1 MENFDF
7 STEDKM
13 RVLFTF
19 KVKPKRYMFSTIIF
33 NFLLSFFTLAY
44 LMLFFR
50 IERSFNKNQ
59 LFVLEVMN
67 IMLTLLLFWMYNAV
81 STNTNIEGQ
90 RILYFYF
97 YFTIVYL
104 MVFVGHSVGFFLEC
118 MTFYMNRAYKP
129 KTVFTI
135 IEAFVPLTL
144 VMGIK
149 VSQQIS
155 YYFASKIIE

>member
-97 YFTIVYL
+97 YFTTDNS
-104 MVFVGHSVGFFLEC
+104 F
-118 MTFYMNRAYKP
+118 
-129 KTVFTI
+129 TVALK
-135 IEAFVPLTL
+135 ERQ
-144 VMGIK
+144 
-149 VSQQIS
+149 SS
-155 YYFASKIIE
+155 